1 MADDRTAI
9 NLPTE
14 LINEKT
20 FYTLGGASAGVWLT
34 CWAINYVAVDVSW
47 LNYKTY
53 RLIAILL
60 SEALAIYIMY
70 KTKKKESMKW
80 LFAFLNGLLIFVNAS
95 GLNTMTASYIFN
107 PSDTTTAKNTG
118 EAYRELQNKGV
129 MKAAIF
135 PLPRMV
141 SWWPDEELVEEYEE
155 TKQENVTLTAENQEL
170 KTFVADGDEGSK
182 RLLSRNDSLQLVI
195 NSMQGTIDDKQ
206 KQIDQLTETIRN
218 GSDDFSRR
226 LGECISERDKLN
238 DLLRACQLSEN
249 QLKGDIRSLQ
259 AANTRLRQE
268 LSTCGTKDAG
278 LVVLLQQV
286 CNRINQR
293 QRNDQSIMQQ
303 AFYKRMGWAGFC
315 ESFNSWFRT
324 WKDPNVE

>member
-107 PSDTTTAKNTG
+107 PADTTAAKNTDG
-118 EAYRELQNKGV
+118 AYRHFQNNSV

-141 SWWPDEELVEEYEE
+141 AWWPDEELVEEYEDV
-155 TKQENVTLTAENQEL
+155 KQENVTLLTENQEL
-170 KTFVADGDEGSK
+170 KTVVAAGDEGSK
-182 RLLSRNDSLQLVI
+182 VLLTKNDSLQLVI
-195 NSMQGTIDDKQ
+195 NSMQTMIDDRQ
-206 KQIDQLTETIRN
+206 KQLDQLTETIRA
-218 GSDDFSRR
+218 GTDDFSKK
-226 LGECISERDKLN
+226 LADCIAERDRTN
-238 DLLRACQLSEN
+238 DALRGCQLSLSQAN
-249 QLKGDIRSLQ
+249 ATITNLKGDIVK
-259 AANTRLRQE
+259 LRQD
-268 LSTCGTKDAG
+268 LRTCGSKDAT
-278 LVVLLQQV
+278 LAMLLQQV
-286 CNRINQR
+286 CNRISLNHR
-293 QRNDQSIMQQ
+293 SDQTLKQQ
-303 AFYKRMGWAGFC
+303 AFYRRMGWSGFC
-315 ESFNSWFRT
+315 ESFNSWNNRI
-324 WKDPNVE
+324 E

>member
-1 MADDRTAI
+1 MADERTAI

-60 SEALAIYIMY
+60 SEGLAIYIMY

-107 PSDTTTAKNTG
+107 PSDTTTAKAAG
-118 EAYRELQNKGV
+118 DAYRQFQNNSV

-135 PLPRMV
+135 PFPRMV
-141 SWWPDEELVEEYEE
+141 SWWPDEELVEEYEV
-155 TKQENVTLTAENQEL
+155 TKRENRTLTAENHEL
-170 KTFVADGDEGSK
+170 KAVVAAGDEGSK
-182 RLLSRNDSLQLVI
+182 VLLSKNDSLLLVI
-195 NSMQGTIDDKQ
+195 NSIQSTIDDKQ
-206 KQIDQLTETIRN
+206 KQIDQLTETIRS
-218 GSDDFSRR
+218 GSNDLSTR
-226 LGECISERDKLN
+226 LAECLADRDKIN
-238 DLLRACQLSEN
+238 DQLRTCKLSEE
-249 QLKGDIRSLQ
+249 QLKAELTKLKTT
-259 AANTRLRQE
+259 NVNLRQE
-268 LSTCGTKDAG
+268 LRTCGTKDAS
-278 LVVLLQQV
+278 LAALLQQV
-286 CNRINQR
+286 CNRINQK
-293 QRNDQSIMQQ
+293 QRNDRFLMQESQ
-303 AFYKRMGWAGFC
+303 FKRMGWTSFC
-315 ESFNSWFRT
+315 KWFNES
-324 WKDPNVE
+324 WKDPIVE

>member
-60 SEALAIYIMY
+60 SEGLAIYIMY

-107 PSDTTTAKNTG
+107 PADTTSKNPG
-118 EAYRELQNKGV
+118 EAYRQFKNDGMV
-129 MKAAIF
+129 KAAIF

-155 TKQENVTLTAENQEL
+155 VKKENVTLATENQQIKAVL
-170 KTFVADGDEGSK
+170 AAGDQGSQL
-182 RLLSRNDSLQLVI
+182 LLSKNDSLQLVI
-195 NSMQGTIDDKQ
+195 NSMQTTIDDRQ

-218 GSDDFSRR
+218 GSDDFSKR
-226 LGECISERDKLN
+226 LAACIEERDKVNDMLRNSQLSVSQLN
-238 DLLRACQLSEN
+238 AAIADLRA
-249 QLKGDIRSLQ
+249 
-259 AANTRLRQE
+259 ANAKLRQE
-268 LSTCGTKDAG
+268 LRTCGSRDAT
-278 LVVLLQQV
+278 LATLFQQV
-286 CNRINQR
+286 CNRISLR
-293 QRNDQSIMQQ
+293 HSNDQSLMQQ
-303 AFYKRMGWAGFC
+303 NFYRRMSWAGFC
-315 ESFNSWFRT
+315 ESFNSWNNRI
-324 WKDPNVE
+324 E

>member
-60 SEALAIYIMY
+60 SEGLAIYIMY
-70 KTKKKESMKW
+70 KTKKKASMKW
-80 LFAFLNGLLIFVNAS
+80 LFAFLNGLLIFINAS

-107 PSDTTTAKNTG
+107 PTDTTAKNAG
-118 EAYRELQNKGV
+118 DAYRQIKNNGV

-141 SWWPDEELVEEYEE
+141 SWWPDEELVEEYEVI
-155 TKQENVTLTAENQEL
+155 KKENLTLATENREIKNVL
-170 KTFVADGDEGSK
+170 AAGDQGS
-182 RLLSRNDSLQLVI
+182 RLLLSKNDSLQLVI
-195 NSMQGTIDDKQ
+195 NSMHTTIDDRQ
-206 KQIDQLTETIRN
+206 KQIDQLTETIRS
-218 GSDDFSRR
+218 GSDDFSKR
-226 LGECISERDKLN
+226 LAECIEERDRIN
-238 DLLRACQLSEN
+238 NMLRTCQLSES
-249 QLKGDIRSLQ
+249 QLNAAITQLR
-259 AANTRLRQE
+259 AANAKLRQE
-268 LSTCGTKDAG
+268 LRTCGSKDAT
-278 LVVLLQQV
+278 LATLMQQV
-286 CNRINQR
+286 CNRIGLR
-293 QRNDQSIMQQ
+293 HTSDQSLMQQ
-303 AFYKRMGWAGFC
+303 NFYRRIGWAAFC
-315 ESFNSWFRT
+315 ESFNSWNNRI
-324 WKDPNVE
+324 E

>member
-14 LINEKT
+14 LISEKT

-95 GLNTMTASYIFN
+95 GLNTMTASYIFD
-107 PSDTTTAKNTG
+107 PTDTTAVKNTG
-118 EAYRELQNKGV
+118 DAHRQLQNNSI

-135 PLPRMV
+135 PFPRMV
-141 SWWPDEELVEEYEE
+141 SWWPDKKLVEEYEGV
-155 TKQENVTLTAENQEL
+155 KQENVTLAAENQEL
-170 KTFVADGDEGSK
+170 KTVMAAGDEGSK
-182 RLLSRNDSLQLVI
+182 VLLSKNDSLVLVI
-195 NSMQGTIDDKQ
+195 NSMQMTIDDRQ

-218 GSDDFSRR
+218 GSDDFSKR
-226 LGECISERDKLN
+226 LSECMEERTRIN
-238 DLLRACQLSEN
+238 NELRACQLSVSQANASITE
-249 QLKGDIRSLQ
+249 LK
-259 AANTRLRQE
+259 AANARLRQE
-268 LSTCGTKDAG
+268 LKTCGSKDAT
-278 LVVLLQQV
+278 LAMLCQQV
-286 CNRINQR
+286 CNRISLQHR
-293 QRNDQSIMQQ
+293 SDQSLMQQ
-303 AFYKRMGWAGFC
+303 NFYRRMAWAGFC
-315 ESFNSWFRT
+315 ESFNSWNNRI
-324 WKDPNVE
+324 E

>member
-14 LINEKT
+14 LISEKT

-107 PSDTTTAKNTG
+107 PADTTTAKNG
-118 EAYRELQNKGV
+118 GDAYRQFQNNGI

-141 SWWPDEELVEEYEE
+141 SWWPDERLVEEYKEV
-155 TKQENVTLTAENQEL
+155 KQENVTLAVENQEL
-170 KTFVADGDEGSK
+170 KNVMAAGDEGSK
-182 RLLSRNDSLQLVI
+182 LLLTKNDSLQLVI
-195 NSMQGTIDDKQ
+195 NSMQTTIDDRQ
-206 KQIDQLTETIRN
+206 KQIDQLTETIKSGN
-218 GSDDFSRR
+218 DDFSKR
-226 LGECISERDKLN
+226 LAECMSERDN
-238 DLLRACQLSEN
+238 INNELRACQLSVN
-249 QLKGDIRSLQ
+249 QLNASITNLR
-259 AANTRLRQE
+259 ATNARLREQ
-268 LSTCGTKDAG
+268 LKTCGSKDAT
-278 LVVLLQQV
+278 LAMLLQQV
-286 CNRINQR
+286 CNRISLGHR
-293 QRNDQSIMQQ
+293 SDRILVQQ
-303 AFYKRMGWAGFC
+303 DFYKRMGWPGFC
-315 ESFNSWFRT
+315 ESFNSWNNRI
-324 WKDPNVE
+324 E